1 MISGSLAPSIR
12 AVVYHYD
19 SEAGRQS
26 QGAINDGYVH
36 RRCGGR
42 ADQRGPVHDH
52 RGLPPQEN
60 RPPWEYLREVLTRLL
75 SITNSHLGEVMLD
88 AWGKARAPGPGFGY
102 GSSLTRPMVARSQ
115 AAT

>member
-1 MISGSLAPSIR
+1 MTDTFIGDA
-12 AVVYHYD
+12 
-19 SEAGRQS
+19 EAGQTS
-26 QGAINDGYVH
+26 AVLFTIIEAC
-36 RRCGGR
+36 RRR
-42 ADQRGPVHDH
+42 RIA
-52 RGLPPQEN
+52 
-60 RPPWEYLREVLTRLL
+60 PPWEYLREVLTRLL